1 MRKLKLGSSG
11 VEVSALCFGTDSI
24 GSKIDAET
32 SFKLLDR
39 FREGGGTFL
48 DTANFYAAWLEG
60 CVGGES
66 ESTIGKWMKDRGC
79 RDGMVVASKLGFD
92 YPGCAG
98 GLSAAEI
105 ERECEKSL
113 RRLQT
118 DRLDVYYAHRDDAAT
133 PLEETMG
140 AFDRLVRAGKV
151 RAVGASNLKVWRI
164 AEANQVSAM
173 NGWTKYSV
181 VEQRH
186 TYFRPR
192 HGADFGPQICV
203 NEDMK
208 EYCRERGVALVAYS
222 ILLQGCYTRAD
233 RQVPA
238 QYAGPDAEARLAE
251 LEGVAQEAGATRNQA
266 IIAWMLASDPV
277 AIPIVAGSRM
287 EQLEE
292 NLAAL
297 DVKLTAEQKARLDV
311 AGNPDVKQAWL
322 R

>member
-1 MRKLKLGSSG
+1 MRRLRLGASG
-11 VEVSALCFGTDSI
+11 VEVSELCFGTDSI
-24 GSKIDAET
+24 GSRIDAEV

-48 DTANFYAAWLEG
+48 DTANFYAAWLDG

-66 ESTIGKWMKDRGC
+66 ETTIGKWMKDRGC
-79 RDGMVVASKLGFD
+79 REEMVVASKLGFD

-98 GLSAAEI
+98 GLSAVEI

-118 DRLDVYYAHRDDAAT
+118 DRLDVYYAHRDDAAA

-151 RAVGASNLKVWRI
+151 RVIGASNLKVWRI
-164 AEANQVSAM
+164 AEANQVSEM
-173 NGWTKYSV
+173 NAWVKYSV

-192 HGADFGPQICV
+192 HGADFGPQTCV

-208 EYCRERGVALVAYS
+208 EYCRSRGIGLVAYS
-222 ILLQGCYTRAD
+222 ILLQGCYTRTD

-238 QYAGPDAEARLAE
+238 QYAGVDAESRLAE
-251 LEGVAQEAGATRNQA
+251 LDAVAKEVRATRNQV

-277 AIPIVAGSRM
+277 AIPIVAGSRL

-297 DVKLTAEQKARLDV
+297 GVTLSPEQMERLET
-311 AGNPDVKQAWL
+311 AGNPDIKQAWL